1 MDDTSEPKLFLP
13 FLKPFYDLVI
23 PLTWPLVRCTVG
35 LILAVHGWPKLL
47 RVIDLIAGTP
57 PGRGSVTQLI
67 VLMVI
72 EFFGGLSIAFGLFTR
87 VFAPAAAIE
96 MGYLTFVRYWG
107 HFGWRTD
114 GYEYVLMWGLI
125 LFAVS
130 LRGGGPYS
138 LDRKIGWS
146 L

>member
-1 MDDTSEPKLFLP
+1 MNDADEVRLVLP
-13 FLKPFYDLVI
+13 FLKPFYDRVI
-23 PLTWPLVRCTVG
+23 PLSWPLIRCTVG
-35 LILAVHGWPKLL
+35 LILAVHGWPKFLQ
-47 RVIDLIAGTP
+47 VVHLIGGGTLA
-57 PGRGSVTQLI
+57 RGSVTQLV
-67 VLMVI
+67 VLMIV
-72 EFFGGLSIAFGLFTR
+72 EFFGGLCISAGLFTR
-87 VFAPAAAIE
+87 FFAPAAAIE
-96 MGYLTFVRYWG
+96 MAYLTFFHYSS

-138 LDRKIGWS
+138 LDRKLGWS